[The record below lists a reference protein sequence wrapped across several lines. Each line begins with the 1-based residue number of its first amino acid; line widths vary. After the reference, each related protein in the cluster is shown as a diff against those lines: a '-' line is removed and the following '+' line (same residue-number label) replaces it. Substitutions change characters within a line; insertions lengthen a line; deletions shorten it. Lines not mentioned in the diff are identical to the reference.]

1 MCMIY
6 RLWIGYVVFSG
17 LTLVGPWQT
26 RAEYPPLPE
35 TVTSFGA
42 ALIEDALY
50 VYGGHTGRAHQYYH
64 EGQAKTLWLLN
75 LAQPDAWKTLGEGPR
90 LQGLAMVADGGKLY
104 RIGGFTAVNKQGEPS
119 DLWSQADVA
128 RYDPATGRWD
138 ELTAL
143 PEPRSSF
150 DAAVL
155 DGKIYVIG
163 GWKMAGDQ
171 DAHWHST
178 AHVLDLNA
186 MPLGW
191 KPLTDPPFQRRALS
205 VAAFDG
211 KIYAIGGMQAEGGP
225 TTRVDIYDP
234 DERQWQQGPSLE
246 GQGMDGFGSSA
257 FASGDRLYV
266 STMHGTLQRLA
277 QDGSAWEIVQELENA
292 RFFHRMLP
300 LSDHRLLMIGGA
312 NMAEGK
318 FEQLEVL
325 VP

>member
-1 MCMIY
+1 MHLPI
-6 RLWIGYVVFSG
+6 LSG

-50 VYGGHTGRAHQYYH
+50 IYGGHTGRAHQYYH
-64 EGQAKTLWLLN
+64 EGQAKTLWRLN
-75 LAQPDAWKTLGEGPR
+75 LAEPDAWEALGEGSG
-90 LQGLAMVADGGKLY
+90 LQGLALVADG
-104 RIGGFTAVNKQGEPS
+104 
-119 DLWSQADVA
+119 
-128 RYDPATGRWD
+128 
-138 ELTAL
+138 
-143 PEPRSSF
+143 
-150 DAAVL
+150 
-155 DGKIYVIG
+155 
-163 GWKMAGDQ
+163 
-171 DAHWHST
+171 
-178 AHVLDLNA
+178 
-186 MPLGW
+186 
-191 KPLTDPPFQRRALS
+191 
-205 VAAFDG
+205 G

-234 DERQWQQGPSLE
+234 DERQWQQGPSLQ
-246 GQGMDGFGSSA
+246 GQGMDGFGSAA

-277 QDGSAWEIVQELENA
+277 QDGSAWEIVQELEHA